1 MFSKELEI
9 SIASLFDKAHEINIQ
24 YLTVEHLFLMILND
38 YDVRDFIESKDI
50 NLESMKDS
58 LNDHLKQASIV
69 RTDAQKAVQP
79 TLGFQRVLQRAV
91 FHIQSSGKGVVKPIN
106 ILVAIFSEKES
117 HSVYL
122 LNKNNIN
129 RLDVVT
135 YISHGS
141 PEKEISDPKENIDSS
156 NEPSEHDKQENSFL
170 INLNN
175 LVEEDKIDNLIG
187 RTKEVERLVQI
198 LSRRTKNNPLLVGE
212 SGVGKTAIAEGLA
225 YLICNKKVP
234 QIISKSTIYSL
245 DIAALVAGTKY
256 RGDFEKRLKEVLN
269 FLDTKDK
276 PILFID
282 EIHTI
287 IGAGSA
293 SGGSLDVSNLLKPA
307 LAKGQIRCIGS
318 TTFQEYRG
326 IFDQNQA
333 LSRRFQKIDVLEP
346 NYDECVEILDGLK
359 GIYEEYHNVN
369 YSNESI
375 KTSIELSSKYI
386 NDRFLP
392 DKAIDVIDETGAMLN
407 IARKNDKKITVN
419 QSDIEKTISKITKI
433 PEQSI
438 TVADKKNLKN
448 IEDDL
453 KRVIFGQDA
462 AVETLSSAIKLS
474 RVGLRDDN
482 KTIGSFLFTGPTGV
496 GKTEISTQLAD
507 IMGVDL
513 LRFDMSEY
521 MERHT
526 VSRLIGAPPGYVGFD
541 QGGLLT
547 EAVVKSPHCVLLL
560 DEIEKAHP
568 DIFNIL
574 LQVMDAG
581 VLTDNNGRKADFR
594 NVILI
599 MTTNIGAELLG
610 KRNIGF
616 NKSSNESDAMGS
628 LNKLFSPEFRNRL
641 DETIQFNYLDKTII
655 LSIVDKFLTK
665 LQAQLDKRNVEIV
678 VSKDVI
684 SWIADNG
691 YDKDM
696 GARPMERFISKNIKK
711 PLVDKLLF
719 GNLKA
724 GGQIK
729 LDIKAG
735 NLKFSEI
742 KKKVKV

>member
-9 SIASLFDKAHEINIQ
+9 SIASLFDKAQEVNIQ

-38 YDVRDFIESKDI
+38 YDVKDFIESKDVQ
-50 NLESMKDS
+50 LESLKES
-58 LNDHLKQASIV
+58 LNNHLKQTSIT

-141 PEKEISDPKENIDSS
+141 PEKTAQSKE
-156 NEPSEHDKQENSFL
+156 SETDLETEESTHDKQENAFL

-175 LVEEDKIDNLIG
+175 LVGEDKIDSLIG
-187 RTKEVERLVQI
+187 REKEVDRLVQI

-225 YLICNKKVP
+225 YLICNNKVP
-234 QIISKSTIYSL
+234 KIISNSTIYSL
-245 DIAALVAGTKY
+245 DIAALIAGTKY

-307 LAKGQIRCIGS
+307 LGKGQIRCIGS

-346 NYDECVEILDGLK
+346 NYDECIEILDGIK
-359 GIYEEYHNVN
+359 PIYEEYHNVT
-369 YSNESI
+369 YSNEAI
-375 KTSIELSSKYI
+375 KTSVDLSAKYI

-407 IARKNDKKITVN
+407 ISRKNDKQITVN

-433 PEQSI
+433 PEQNI
-438 TVADKKNLKN
+438 TVADKKNLRN
-448 IEDDL
+448 IEENL
-453 KRVIFGQDA
+453 KRVIFGQDP
-462 AVETLSSAIKLS
+462 AVETLSNAIKLS

-496 GKTEISTQLAD
+496 GKTEISKQLSE

-513 LRFDMSEY
+513 VRFDMSEY

-547 EAVVKSPHCVLLL
+547 EAIVKSPHCVLLL

-616 NKSSNESDAMGS
+616 SSSSNESDAMNS

-641 DETIQFNYLDKTII
+641 DETIQFNYLDKSII

-678 VSKDVI
+678 VSKNVVN
-684 SWIADNG
+684 WIADNG
-691 YDKDM
+691 YDREM

-719 GNLKA
+719 GNLKS

-729 LDIKAG
+729 LDIQKG
-735 NLKFSEI
+735 ELKFTEV